1 MEIAKVGENVFVSRF
16 SSCKSC
22 EHFDSSAF
30 QGGGKC
36 LACGCP
42 IQAKLRLAASA
53 CPLGKWPSDSVVS
66 PPSLPGGKRRP
77 NESQAASGPPTISSM
92 AKSFFESATKFVA
105 SGFPRTPIEAL
116 QVRLDTCGACEHWDS
131 SGFGGTGQCKMCGC
145 STQVKLRMATT
156 ECPIGRWKAIK

>member
-1 MEIAKVGENVFVSRF
+1 MQIAKVGEDVFASRF
-16 SSCKSC
+16 SSCKPC
-22 EHFDSSAF
+22 EHFDSAAF

-42 IQAKLRLAASA
+42 VQTKLRLASSA
-53 CPLGKWPSDSVVS
+53 CPIGRWGAAGVAGEADKSTNTPPVDPESPLP
-66 PPSLPGGKRRP
+66 PPSV
-77 NESQAASGPPTISSM
+77 SSM
-92 AKSFFESATKFVA
+92 ARSFFESATKFVA

-116 QVRLDTCGACEHWDS
+116 QVRVDTCGACEHWDS
-131 SGFGGTGQCKMCGC
+131 SGFGGTGQCKVCGC